1 MGTASQVG
9 EVGFRPLWRAA
20 GFRRLLIGQA
30 VSATGDW
37 VATFAF
43 IALAFFLTGNQTAVA
58 VVLVLRLVPPI
69 FAAPV
74 GGVLADRLDR
84 RLVMVTCDLIRA
96 GLIVIVPFFG
106 IGMLY
111 LIAFLH
117 ECVSLVFLPAR
128 DASVPLLVPARDEN
142 LPLANG
148 LVLASS
154 FGTIPFA
161 AALFGAL
168 RVIASHWPTFL
179 PLAQVI
185 HDHRTAF
192 AFFFDGA
199 TFVFSASMIARIPI
213 PRDPA
218 GAQINLFSGLA
229 EGFSYLWREPML
241 RSLSAGLIVS
251 MFGGGVLF
259 AIGIAYIHVTLSG
272 TDADFGWLAAL
283 WGLGMGIGL
292 GGVRFF
298 VKDRGAPFVFIASVL
313 ACGAV
318 LILMALLPFLALAF
332 GAAVVFGAAFSMA
345 ITVALSMAQQVT
357 EDRIR
362 GRIMAG
368 VQMLFRVGLGAGAL
382 GMGALAYKIGQV
394 TLGVTLDGNQ
404 VGMLSG
410 GVVILLGGLAS
421 SGVLRNPRPV
431 RDELTAA
438 GPTEEGGEEGGEE
451 ASSDAREP
459 GRP

>member
-1 MGTASQVG
+1 VSSSSQTGLRPILRAS
-9 EVGFRPLWRAA
+9 
-20 GFRRLLIGQA
+20 GFRRLLIAQA
-30 VSATGDW
+30 ISGLGDW

-43 IALAFFLTGNQTAVA
+43 IALAYDLTRNQTAVA

-84 RLVMVTCDLIRA
+84 RLVMVTCDVVRA
-96 GLIVIVPFFG
+96 GLIVLVPFFG
-106 IGMLY
+106 IGVLY
-111 LIAFLH
+111 VIAFVH
-117 ECVSLVFLPAR
+117 ECLSLVFIPAR
-128 DASVPLLVPARDEN
+128 DASVPLLVPAREEN

-168 RVIASHWPTFL
+168 RVIASHWPSFL
-179 PLAQVI
+179 PLATVI

-199 TFVFSASMIARIPI
+199 TFVFSASMIVRIAI

-218 GAQINLFSGLA
+218 GADINLLGGVA
-229 EGFSYLWREPML
+229 EGFRYLLKEPVL
-241 RSLSAGLIVS
+241 RSLGTGLVVS

-259 AIGIAYIHVTLSG
+259 AVGIAYIHHTLHG

-283 WGLGMGIGL
+283 WGAGMGIGL
-292 GGVRFF
+292 GAVRVF
-298 VKDRGAPFVFIASVL
+298 VKERGAPFVFMASVL
-313 ACGAV
+313 GCGAV
-318 LILMALLPFLALAF
+318 LIVMALLPFLALAF
-332 GAAVVFGAAFSMA
+332 GAAVIFGAAFSMA
-345 ITVALSMAQQVT
+345 ITVALSIAQRVT

-362 GRIMAG
+362 GRVMAG

-382 GMGALAYKIGQV
+382 GMGALAVNVPSVRVLIK
-394 TLGVTLDGNQ
+394 LDGNQ
-404 VGMLSG
+404 LGMIAG
-410 GVVILLGGLAS
+410 GGLILLGGFAAS
-421 SGVLRNPRPV
+421 GILRTPPPPPDSE
-431 RDELTAA
+431 DEEEPEGSAA
-438 GPTEEGGEEGGEE
+438 
-451 ASSDAREP
+451 S
-459 GRP
+459 